1 MLGGATKLSPLVST
15 FGRFIEDIRL
25 APRSFFVDRSF
36 DDVSDAIGR
45 QLTPDEVRSFREASK
60 LMANLTTEG
69 REAVFQGLQRY
80 NEIRNRIVN
89 AFPEGKPREEALE
102 AFTVTFGHASGLA
115 PLQVIEKSSIK
126 KLKPNLK
133 GLTEAVDAQLQS
145 QNTLGWAL
153 AICVE

>member
-1 MLGGATKLSPLVST
+1 
-15 FGRFIEDIRL
+15 
-25 APRSFFVDRSF
+25 
-36 DDVSDAIGR
+36 
-45 QLTPDEVRSFREASK
+45 
-60 LMANLTTEG
+60 MANLTVEG

-145 QNTLGWAL
+145 QNTLEMARLGIGNL
-153 AICVE
+153 RRMIRETTGVDTQDRTTLKCLSMGLKLQRTDKLCC